1 MPATPV
7 EYTKTLSSFSGAD
20 LIVSFGKQVI
30 GELQQITW
38 SIAREKL
45 PVYTLGSPDP
55 RSYSR
60 GKRGIAGSR

>member
-1 MPATPV
+1 LAATPA
-7 EYTKTLSSFSGAD
+7 EYTRTLSSFSGAD
-20 LIVSFGKQVI
+20 LIVSFGKRVI

-38 SIAREKL
+38 SITREKV

-60 GKRGIAGSR
+60 R